1 MEACQIWIQLL
12 MGRSNMQKTQKY
24 ICRRSLVFTEK
35 SYFLPRRQVGRML
48 NPRLDYRLS
57 WQDKFMSFHWASK
70 RRKGSCDQ
78 STERLLV
85 MHLWG
90 DKYDISLMSV
100 GICSIP
106 LFTSIGYTL
115 SITQQHINALTD
127 PVMIVRDAVRR
138 QDVCTDEISPV
149 SILTLYWFCG

>member
-1 MEACQIWIQLL
+1 MPDLNTTINRKVKHAKDAEIHLPSLTGVYWKILLPASQTGWQNAEPKTWLSAELARQIH
-12 MGRSNMQKTQKY
+12 
-24 ICRRSLVFTEK
+24 E
-35 SYFLPRRQVGRML
+35 LPLTV
-48 NPRLDYRLS
+48 
-57 WQDKFMSFHWASK
+57 
-70 RRKGSCDQ
+70 Q